1 MITDQDP
8 KANRAGQQGQGQQ
21 VQGILNL
28 APLTEGRGRGHE
40 TEGAARPPAHGSA
53 NLVDVDGL
61 QGQLPEALPAV
72 SVALRGGGYA
82 STPGLSPGAMLEV
95 HGEGVGALPHW

>member
-1 MITDQDP
+1 MGQGWDWRSSRTLP
-8 KANRAGQQGQGQQ
+8 GTEKAGVTHLIVVQGQTQ
-21 VQGILNL
+21 L
-28 APLTEGRGRGHE
+28 ALVRAQMVLHE
-40 TEGAARPPAHGSA
+40 IRV
-53 NLVDVDGL
+53 LVDVDGL